1 MQTNRIP
8 KSHVSCETSEATKFH
23 IVVSRKMEYSLGER
37 LRIYCLEFEFDEFLK
52 NVPND
57 PNEEVDDYGRN
68 ALHIFMLPIGS
79 FAKGEVDICNYERV
93 IDKLL
98 ERKANINATDRDGKT
113 PLYYAVQNRHD
124 FIIPFLLARGA
135 NMRYKPKHRQSILQ
149 LALFIENAIPK
160 FPMVTTFMLAGAK
173 PEELIDWSEELT
185 EPMKKFYEGIL
196 RTRKVACVLIGARKH
211 SPLLKLIGKDC
222 LILIAKT
229 IYQTRGEPVWDQDE
243 TPTVP
248 K

>member
-1 MQTNRIP
+1 
-8 KSHVSCETSEATKFH
+8 
-23 IVVSRKMEYSLGER
+23 MEYSLGER
-37 LRIYCLEFEFDEFLK
+37 LRIYCLEFQFDEFLK

-57 PNEEVDDYGRN
+57 PNEEVDDHERN
-68 ALHIFMLPIGS
+68 AFHIFMLPIGS

-113 PLYYAVQNRHD
+113 PLYYAVQSRHD

-135 NMRYKPKHRQSILQ
+135 TMRYKPKHRQSILQ

-196 RTRKVACVLIGARKH
+196 RTRQATIVFVGMRKH
-211 SPLLKLIGKDC
+211 SPLLKLVGKDIV
-222 LILIAKT
+222 LLIART
-229 IYQTRGEPVWDQDE
+229 IYSTRGYSVWD
-243 TPTVP
+243 